1 MNIVANI
8 NFYIIFKTIT
18 NEARLHLL
26 PFILTKKGLKYV
38 WIETTHK
45 EMDSLKLKPT
55 YTLYIYRTDFL
66 IKDYGWFAKEQGK
79 VKIPFKEEHLN
90 IAHLC

>member
-26 PFILTKKGLKYV
+26 PCILTKKGLKYV

-45 EMDSLKLKPT
+45 EMTSLKLKPT
-55 YTLYIYRTDFL
+55 YTLYIFRTDFL
-66 IKDYGWFAKEQGK
+66 IKDNGWFAQEKGK
-79 VKIPFKEEHLN
+79 IKIPFKEEHLN
-90 IAHLC
+90 VANLC